1 MRELAT
7 AARIRDFM
15 RRLGEAAR
23 ADARI
28 YLTGGSTAVLM
39 GWRETTIDV
48 DIKPVPDRDDI
59 LRALP
64 ELKEELN
71 INVELAS
78 PDHFIPAVPGWE
90 SRSLFIC
97 REGRVDWHHFDFY
110 SQALSK
116 IERGHRQ
123 DLVDVQAMLGG
134 GLVEPDRLRESFEAI
149 RPELFRYPAVDPESF
164 ARQMNEALAGAA
176 PPA

>member
-28 YLTGGSTAVLM
+28 YLTGGATAVLL

-59 LRALP
+59 FRALP
-64 ELKEELN
+64 ELKESLGL
-71 INVELAS
+71 NVELAS
-78 PDHFIPAVPGWE
+78 PDLFIPAVPGWE
-90 SRSLFIC
+90 GRSPFVA
-97 REGRVDWHHFDFY
+97 REGRIDWHHFDFY
-110 SQALSK
+110 SQALAK
-116 IERGHRQ
+116 IERGHDR
-123 DLVDVQAMLGG
+123 DRLDVREMLQR
-134 GLVEPDRLRESFEAI
+134 GLVEPARLRESYDAI
-149 RPELFRYPAVDPESF
+149 RPLLYRYPAIDPGAFEEKV
-164 ARQMNEALAGAA
+164 NKALGGGA
-176 PPA
+176 